1 MTAPTVDP
9 GERDRAAA
17 ACERLSVALAE
28 PARPVTGDD
37 ARGRR
42 WHGQSLYRG
51 AAGTAVL
58 HGVRAQTG
66 DDPPARVRTWL
77 TEATREDVSAAS
89 TAGLW
94 FGAPA
99 VGFAVATAAPGLCPA
114 TLQQLDTAVAR
125 LIGARLDAAEA
136 RIVAGRRPPLAEF
149 DLVRGLTG
157 LGAYLLHRTHSDSR
171 PDRQP
176 SRPDH
181 GVDGDLARRVVAYLV
196 QLTEPLPRAV
206 DEFGADVPGW
216 WSGAVPSGETAHR
229 YPGGHIDLGIA
240 HGISGPLAFLA
251 LAMRRG
257 LTVPGQAEAIDRVCR
272 FLDHWR
278 QNSPAGAWWPERIG
292 RNELHHGRPRQTG
305 PARPSWC
312 YGTPGIARA
321 CQLAAVVL
329 GDTARQQAAERAL
342 ADCLDD
348 PGQLR
353 NVLDARLCHG
363 WAGIAAT
370 AWHAAHDAATD
381 RIAGYLPRLL
391 SKLTALAEQIPA
403 PSQPARE
410 GLIDGDAGI
419 ALTLQSMIT
428 TTASVS
434 WPTCLLLA

>member
-1 MTAPTVDP
+1 MTAPTVDT
-9 GERDRAAA
+9 GARDRAAA
-17 ACERLSVALAE
+17 ACERLSVALAA
-28 PARPVTGDD
+28 PARPVTDDD
-37 ARGRR
+37 AQGRR

-66 DDPPARVRTWL
+66 DGPPSRVRTWL

-99 VGFAVATAAPGLCPA
+99 VGFAIATAVPGLCPA

-125 LIGARLDAAEA
+125 LVGARLDAAEA
-136 RIVAGRRPPLAEF
+136 RIAAGRRPALAEF

-157 LGAYLLHRTHSDSR
+157 LGAYLLHRTQPDDQA
-171 PDRQP
+171 DRQLG
-176 SRPDH
+176 SPDP
-181 GVDGDLARRVVAYLV
+181 GADGELTRRVIAYLV
-196 QLTEPLPRAV
+196 RLTEPLPRAV

-251 LAMRRG
+251 LALRRG
-257 LTVPGQAEAIDRVCR
+257 LTVPGQAKAIDRICR
-272 FLDHWR
+272 FLDRWR
-278 QNSPAGAWWPERIG
+278 QNGPAGAWWPERIG
-292 RNELHHGRPRQTG
+292 RNELRHGRPRQTG

-321 CQLAAVVL
+321 CQLAAIAL
-329 GDTARQQAAERAL
+329 GDTARQHAAERAL
-342 ADCLDD
+342 ADCLND

-353 NVLDARLCHG
+353 QILDPRLCHG
-363 WAGIAAT
+363 WAGLAAT
-370 AWHAAHDAATD
+370 AWYATHDAATD
-381 RIAGYLPRLL
+381 RIAAHLPRLL
-391 SKLTALAEQIPA
+391 EQLTALAEQLT
-403 PSQPARE
+403 ARDRPGQD

-419 ALTLQSMIT
+419 ALTLHIMT
-428 TTASVS
+428 NTAPAS
-434 WPTCLLLA
+434 WPACLLLT